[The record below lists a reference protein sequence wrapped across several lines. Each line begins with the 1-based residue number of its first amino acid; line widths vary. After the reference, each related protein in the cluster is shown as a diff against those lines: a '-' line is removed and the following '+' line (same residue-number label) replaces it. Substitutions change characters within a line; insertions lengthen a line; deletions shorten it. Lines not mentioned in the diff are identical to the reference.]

1 MATNPATRTPQRR
14 ARSLAPRAVPQ
25 PAADHLRV
33 GQLMGR
39 ARASLLSALD
49 AELDSFGVNGM
60 QFAVLKNLAEGPAET
75 AADLC
80 RFMQYD
86 TGAMTRIL
94 DRLEQKGWVRRERC
108 RQDRRVVFL
117 RVAPAGRAQLP
128 KLLAVCSRVLE
139 AHLAGFSAAEIT
151 ALKDYLGRMIANG
164 QAGADNP
171 RSSPGVRT

>member
-1 MATNPATRTPQRR
+1 MATNPAIRATPRR
-14 ARSLAPRAVPQ
+14 AVRAVSRAAPQ
-25 PAADHLRV
+25 PADDHLRV

-39 ARASLLSALD
+39 ARASLLSGLD
-49 AELDSFGVNGM
+49 AELGPFGVNGM
-60 QFAVLKNLAEGPAET
+60 QFAVLKHLAEGAAET

-94 DRLEQKGWVRRERC
+94 DRLEHKGWVRRERC

-128 KLLAVCSRVLE
+128 KLLAVCSKVLE
-139 AHLAGFSAAEIT
+139 AHLAGFSGAEIS

-164 QAGADNP
+164 QAGAENP
-171 RSSPGVRT
+171 RSSPGVGS